1 MSFSCFIERVVPGRF
16 SGCIHPAAIASLRD
30 LRLRGHRR
38 STGECAGDL
47 TPPPMMSTPS
57 SATSAAIWSLARSTS
72 TLAAFRSP

>member
-1 MSFSCFIERVVPGRF
+1 MSFSCFIERVVAGHS

-47 TPPPMMSTPS
+47 IPPMMSTPS

-72 TLAAFRSP
+72 TLAAFRSA